1 MVRAAPATVAARVT
15 TMWRRL
21 TGRARRLALTAV
33 PLAASLAC
41 GPRPQEEGAITACYS
56 GTEATSSAVL
66 YAADRGFFER
76 NGLRVTL
83 LFANGGSAAVA
94 TLLSGQ
100 SQICQMSGANV
111 VPAAQAG
118 EDLVVVAGIVNTTP
132 FKLIAASSITRPE
145 QLVGQT
151 FASPAGGG
159 SYELGLRLQLASI
172 GVPFE
177 QVKFAPLG
185 SQAAVMAAMQAG
197 AVAAALQVP
206 PETAELLAQGF
217 VEVPFGSNARP
228 AFQHIGLVTR
238 KSYLKD
244 HRPAVLAYVR
254 AVAQAIAAMKH
265 DEPGTSAVIAKYRRL
280 DPVAQRASLALAH
293 REIVQGVFASVP
305 APTLEGMAYIIS
317 QSPPA
322 PGARRVAAGDV
333 VDASVVAELE
343 RQGAFGGARP

>member
-1 MVRAAPATVAARVT
+1 MSMLRNGAGVGVAG
-15 TMWRRL
+15 RL
-21 TGRARRLALTAV
+21 ALVALALTALSSCARPAV
-33 PLAASLAC
+33 P
-41 GPRPQEEGAITACYS
+41 ENTITACYS

-66 YAADRGFFER
+66 YAADHGFFER

-83 LFANGGSAAVA
+83 LFANGGSSAVA

-132 FKLIAASSITRPE
+132 FKLIAHPTITRPE

-159 SYELGLRLQLASI
+159 SYELGLRLQLTSI

-185 SQAAVMAAMQAG
+185 SQAAVIAAMQAG

-217 VEVPFGSNARP
+217 VEVPFGAGARP

-238 KSYLKD
+238 TSYLQE
-244 HRPAVLAYVR
+244 HRPTVLAYVR
-254 AVAQAIAAMKH
+254 AVGQAITAMKG

-280 DPVAQRASLALAH
+280 DAVAQKASLALAH
-293 REIVQGVFASVP
+293 REIVQGIFASVP
-305 APTLEGMAYIIS
+305 RPTLEGMEYIIS

-322 PGARRVAAGDV
+322 PGAQRVTAADV
-333 VDASVVAELE
+333 VDTSVVDELE
-343 RQGAFGGARP
+343 RAGAFAGTAP

>member
-1 MVRAAPATVAARVT
+1 MTMAPIRSVGRMCGRLVSIAAILVTVPACASR
-15 TMWRRL
+15 
-21 TGRARRLALTAV
+21 AV
-33 PLAASLAC
+33 P
-41 GPRPQEEGAITACYS
+41 ETTITACYS

-66 YAADRGFFER
+66 YAADHGFFER
-76 NGLRVTL
+76 NGLQVTL

-100 SQICQMSGANV
+100 SQMCQMSGANV

-132 FKLIAASSITRPE
+132 FKLIAAPTITRPE

-159 SYELGLRLQLASI
+159 SYELGLRLQLSSI
-172 GVPFE
+172 GVPFG

-185 SQAAVMAAMQAG
+185 SQAAVIAAMQAG

-206 PETAELLAQGF
+206 PESAELLAQGF
-217 VEVPFGSNARP
+217 VEVPFGPGARP

-238 KSYLKD
+238 KAYLQA
-244 HRPAVLAYVR
+244 HRATVLAFVR
-254 AVAQAIAAMKH
+254 AVGEAIAAMKG

-280 DPVAQRASLALAH
+280 DAVAQQASLALAH
-293 REIVQGVFASVP
+293 REIVQGVFASIP
-305 APTLEGMAYIIS
+305 APTVEGMEYIIS

-322 PGARRVAAGDV
+322 PRARRVTAADV
-333 VDASVVAELE
+333 VDGSVVAELE
-343 RQGAFGGARP
+343 RAGAFAGARP

>member
-1 MVRAAPATVAARVT
+1 MS
-15 TMWRRL
+15 
-21 TGRARRLALTAV
+21 ARRRPSVVRVRTCSVLLVAMMAAL
-33 PLAASLAC
+33 SAC
-41 GPRPQEEGAITACYS
+41 AGRTLPDTTLTACYS
-56 GTEATSSAVL
+56 GTDASSSAVL
-66 YAADRGFFER
+66 YAADHGFFDR
-76 NGLRVTL
+76 NGLHVTL

-118 EDLVVVAGIVNTTP
+118 EDLVLVAGIVNTTP
-132 FKLIAASSITRPE
+132 FRLIAAPTITRPE

-159 SYELGLRLQLASI
+159 SYELGLRLQLSSI

-185 SQAAVMAAMQAG
+185 SQAAVIAAMQAG
-197 AVAAALQVP
+197 AVAAALQIP
-206 PETAELLAQGF
+206 PESTELLAQGF
-217 VEVPFGSNARP
+217 VDVPFGTAARP

-238 KSYLKD
+238 KAYLQA
-244 HRPAVLAYVR
+244 HRATVLAYVR
-254 AVAQAIAAMKH
+254 AVGQAIAAMKN

-280 DPVAQRASLALAH
+280 DPVAQKASLALAH

-305 APTLEGMAYIIS
+305 MPSVEGVSYIIS

-322 PGARRVAAGDV
+322 PGARHVTAADV
-333 VDASVVAELE
+333 VDTSVVEELE
-343 RQGAFGGARP
+343 RTGAFSGAAP

>member
-1 MVRAAPATVAARVT
+1 MRPQRRPRSLGARVVRFAGLATVLAAALTTGAACAARPVSDRT
-15 TMWRRL
+15 
-21 TGRARRLALTAV
+21 V
-33 PLAASLAC
+33 
-41 GPRPQEEGAITACYS
+41 TACYS
-56 GTEATSSAVL
+56 GTDATSSAVL
-66 YAADRGFFER
+66 YAADHDFFAR
-76 NGLRVTL
+76 NDLQVTL
-83 LFANGGSAAVA
+83 LFANGGSVAIA

-132 FKLIAASSITRPE
+132 FKLIAAPTMARPE

-159 SYELGLRLQLASI
+159 SYELGLRLHLASI
-172 GVPFE
+172 GVPFG

-206 PETAELLAQGF
+206 PESAELLAQGF
-217 VEVPFGSNARP
+217 VDVPFGSAARP
-228 AFQHIGLVTR
+228 AFQHIGLVTTKR
-238 KSYLKD
+238 YLQA
-244 HRPAVLAYVR
+244 HRATVLAYVR
-254 AVAQAIAAMKH
+254 AVGQAIAVMKT

-280 DPVAQRASLALAH
+280 DPVAQKASLAVAH
-293 REIVQGVFASVP
+293 REIVQGLFAAVP
-305 APTLEGMAYIIS
+305 APTVEGMAYIIS

-322 PGARRVAAGDV
+322 PGARRVTPADV
-333 VDASVVAELE
+333 VDTSVVAELKGA
-343 RQGAFGGARP
+343 GAFSGPRP